1 MYKCGLG
8 RNESSI
14 CLEGRMLP
22 RTIFLSRLLGLYCI
36 LVAIA
41 MTIQKQATLDSVT
54 ALLHNPPM
62 LLVLGVFTTVGGL
75 AMVLGH
81 NIWSGGALAVLVTLT
96 GWLTLIKGVLFLV
109 LSPEAQAEL
118 FLKGLAYQQLF
129 YVYMAITLVLGIYLT
144 YGGFRSSAR
153 S

>member
-1 MYKCGLG
+1 
-8 RNESSI
+8 
-14 CLEGRMLP
+14 MLP

-41 MTIQKQATLDSVT
+41 MTVQKQATLDSVT

-62 LLVLGVFTTVGGL
+62 LLVLGVFTTVAGL
-75 AMVLGH
+75 AMVLAH
-81 NIWSGGALAVLVTLT
+81 NIWSGGALAVIVTLT
-96 GWLTLIKGVLFLV
+96 GWLTLIKGMLFLV
-109 LSPEAQAEL
+109 LSPEAQAEF

-129 YVYMAITLVLGIYLT
+129 YVYMAFTLVLGIYMT
-144 YGGFRSSAR
+144 YGGFTSRAR